1 MALHYIE
8 AGKILDRISAAGA
21 KPFSLKKMLY
31 SKPDKKVS
39 LGVVYALVTE
49 TLKCACNA
57 PNRLSS
63 QGQIENAESIRIRQK
78 T

>member
-1 MALHYIE
+1 MALHYAE

-49 TLKCACNA
+49 TLKCMNWPKSAFLNEEYLKVA
-57 PNRLSS
+57 
-63 QGQIENAESIRIRQK
+63 
-78 T
+78 